1 MVIFKPKMEV
11 KSQKEVTNN
20 WVKVWLIMSYLIVL
34 FYMYA
39 YYEGSGKTARQTP
52 IEAHLQHA
60 MTTIIVGY
68 ASLLWGL
75 QCVSLPCRF
84 LFLSFAM
91 FRLFALLH
99 RIFAYMFDMVL
110 VTNTPTYSALAFI
123 ALIFGVYDYLYRRDS
138 KSSRASEC

>member
-1 MVIFKPKMEV
+1 MVEKN
-11 KSQKEVTNN
+11 QKEETNN

-39 YYEGSGKTARQTP
+39 YYEGSGKTARETP

-75 QCVSLPCRF
+75 QCVSFPCRF
-84 LFLSFAM
+84 LFISFAI
-91 FRLFALLH
+91 FRLFALFH
-99 RIFAYMFDMVL
+99 RIFAYIFDMVL

-123 ALIFGVYDYLYRRDS
+123 ALIFGGYDYYRRRDI
-138 KSSRASEC
+138 KSNRASEC

>member
-1 MVIFKPKMEV
+1 MPITRV
-11 KSQKEVTNN
+11 
-20 WVKVWLIMSYLIVL
+20 
-34 FYMYA
+34 A
-39 YYEGSGKTARQTP
+39 GKTARQTP
-52 IEAHLQHA
+52 IEVHLQHA

-84 LFLSFAM
+84 LFFSFAI

-99 RIFAYMFDMVL
+99 RIFAYSFDIVL

-123 ALIFGVYDYLYRRDS
+123 ALIFGVYDYLHRRDS
-138 KSSRASEC
+138 KSNRTSEY

>member
-1 MVIFKPKMEV
+1 MEV
-11 KSQKEVTNN
+11 KSQKEETNN
-20 WVKVWLIMSYLIVL
+20 WVKVWLILSYLIVL

-39 YYEGSGKTARQTP
+39 YYEGSGKTARETP

-75 QCVSLPCRF
+75 QCVSLSCRF

-99 RIFAYMFDMVL
+99 RIFAYVFDMVL

-123 ALIFGVYDYLYRRDS
+123 ALIFGVYDYHHRRDS
-138 KSSRASEC
+138 KGSRTSEC